1 MRLLDHDE
9 PIDPEVAAVLDA
21 IDGTL
26 AGEPV
31 DAQFAEMAEIAL
43 LLCSERPRVRPEFAR
58 SMDERTARRFAPAP
72 GASGGA
78 GAAKRSR
85 RRWPSAGF
93 WEVTGALSAAVALIV
108 GLVVVAGGGHAG
120 SSSSTS
126 ASSAGAAASSGAAS
140 RGAASSSTASSSTAS
155 TPGH

>member
-1 MRLLDHDE
+1 MRLVDHDE
-9 PIDPEVAAVLDA
+9 PIDPEVVAVLDA
-21 IDGTL
+21 IDATL

-93 WEVTGALSAAVALIV
+93 WEATGALTAGVAMIAAI
-108 GLVVVAGGGHAG
+108 VVVAGGGHG
-120 SSSSTS
+120 
-126 ASSAGAAASSGAAS
+126 ASSGA
-140 RGAASSSTASSSTAS
+140 
-155 TPGH
+155 